1 MIVSSAPR
9 TAAGLA
15 TLLLLALLLPLL
27 VLSSAASAAARTPTT
42 VTGTAAAAT
51 ARTSPRPAEPMPP
64 RPGARVDP
72 AVLHRP
78 GTQVRLPPGAT
89 APPSL
94 TARSWLVADAGSG
107 NVLAAYNAH
116 KKMPPASTLKALFA
130 LTVLP
135 KLSQTAQHTVSE
147 RELTGIGAGSSLV
160 GVKEDVTYEIAD
172 LWRGVF
178 LHSGNDAV
186 RVLAGLN
193 GGWEATARQME
204 ATARALG
211 ALDTKVVSPDGYD
224 APGQVSSAYD
234 LAVFGR
240 EGLRNPDFA
249 RYCALPYASFPAGG
263 WSYGIRNTNRL
274 LTGEDGIAKYP
285 GVLGVKNGYTSG
297 AGHTLIAAA
306 RRDGRTLV
314 VTVMNPS
321 GGQRAVYEE
330 ARELLDWGF
339 AHGAKARPVGSLLPP
354 PATRLVSQSPKTP
367 AAPSAPEPGRA
378 TLAAGA
384 PGGTPA
390 TAGAAAPGA
399 ATGRGSAAGPAAG
412 AGAGPDG
419 SARTASG
426 SAAAPSGDVP
436 PGAAGPA
443 ANRAGGA
450 EARAAVA
457 MEDGARP
464 PSPLVPLLVVGSA
477 CVAAATLWLARRRTP
492 RWYPTDP
499 TAGR

>member
-1 MIVSSAPR
+1 MIVSSSARSAP
-9 TAAGLA
+9 GLLP
-15 TLLLLALLLPLL
+15 LLLLALLLPVL
-27 VLSSAASAAARTPTT
+27 VLSAAASAAGA
-42 VTGTAAAAT
+42 VH
-51 ARTSPRPAEPMPP
+51 RPSEPMPP

-72 AVLHRP
+72 ALLHRS

-89 APPSL
+89 PPPALS
-94 TARSWLVADAGSG
+94 ARAWLVADAGTG
-107 NVLAAYNAH
+107 HVLAARDAH
-116 KKMPPASTLKALFA
+116 KRLPPASTLKALFA

-135 KLSQTAQHTVSE
+135 KLSQTAQHTVAE
-147 RELTGIGAGSSLV
+147 EELTGIGAGSSLV
-160 GVKEDVTYEIAD
+160 GVKENLTYRIAD

-204 ATARALG
+204 ATARSLG
-211 ALDTKVVSPDGYD
+211 AMDTKVVSPDGYD

-249 RYCALPYASFPAGG
+249 RYCSLPYATFPAGG

-285 GVLGVKNGYTSG
+285 GILGVKNGYTSN

-314 VTVMNPS
+314 VTVLNPS

-339 AHGAKARPVGSLLPP
+339 ATGPAARPVGSLLPP
-354 PATRLVSQSPKTP
+354 AATRLVSGAPKAPGTP
-367 AAPSAPEPGRA
+367 EAGTA
-378 TLAAGA
+378 TAAAGA
-384 PGGTPA
+384 PGKDAASGRPSAGTTPRTAAEAPSGARTPA
-390 TAGAAAPGA
+390 ATAPSAASAATPSGTQGSGDAPLPAGAAA
-399 ATGRGSAAGPAAG
+399 ATGTAGATGPAG
-412 AGAGPDG
+412 ADG
-419 SARTASG
+419 GR
-426 SAAAPSGDVP
+426 APS
-436 PGAAGPA
+436 A
-443 ANRAGGA
+443 
-450 EARAAVA
+450 
-457 MEDGARP
+457 
-464 PSPLVPLLVVGSA
+464 LVPLLVVGTA
-477 CVAAATLWLARRRTP
+477 CVAAAALWATRRRTA
-492 RWYPTDP
+492 R
-499 TAGR
+499 

>member
-15 TLLLLALLLPLL
+15 ALLLLALLLPLL
-27 VLSSAASAAARTPTT
+27 VVSSAASAAATT
-42 VTGTAAAAT
+42 ATGTAAAT
-51 ARTSPRPAEPMPP
+51 ARTSPRPGEPMPP

-94 TARSWLVADAGSG
+94 SARSWLVADAGSG

-160 GVKEDVTYEIAD
+160 GVKEDVTYKIAD

-274 LTGEDGIAKYP
+274 LTGEDGIARYP

-354 PATRLVSQSPKTP
+354 PATRLVSQGPKTP

-390 TAGAAAPGA
+390 TGGAAASGA
-399 ATGRGSAAGPAAG
+399 AAVRGSAPGPAAG
-412 AGAGPDG
+412 AGAGSDG

-426 SAAAPSGDVP
+426 NAAAPSGDVP
-436 PGAAGPA
+436 RGAAGPA
-443 ANRAGGA
+443 GNRPDGTD
-450 EARAAVA
+450 ARTTAAMA
-457 MEDGARP
+457 HGARP

-477 CVAAATLWLARRRTP
+477 CVAAATLWLARRRTA
-492 RWYPTDP
+492 RWNPSDT